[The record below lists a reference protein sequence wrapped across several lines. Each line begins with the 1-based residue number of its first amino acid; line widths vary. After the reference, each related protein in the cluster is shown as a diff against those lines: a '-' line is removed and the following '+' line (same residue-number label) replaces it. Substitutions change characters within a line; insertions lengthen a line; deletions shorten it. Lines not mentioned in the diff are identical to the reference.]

1 MARARFAGTLL
12 GILLSVMATMSLVA
26 ATTRTSQNQHFQKDG
41 LTFDYGEKWELS
53 DQSNADAQ
61 QLVLSEKGLD
71 SQIMIVA
78 VRKALTTPK
87 QEEQAK
93 AAIIEPGINR
103 LLKQYEDA
111 GIKVSRNP
119 LKIELSS
126 APAEGARLQFQVDGS
141 PGTTDIGWAVIN
153 RRLVQLFFIRPDKT
167 SQDASACWD
176 LIRNSLKIES

>member
-12 GILLSVMATMSLVA
+12 GISLSAVATISLA
-26 ATTRTSQNQHFQKDG
+26 AAAGSYTANQHYQKDG
-41 LTFDYGEKWELS
+41 LRFDYGETWELN

-61 QLVLSEKGLD
+61 QLVLTEKGLD

-78 VRKALTTPK
+78 PRKAVTTPK

-93 AAIIEPGINR
+93 ATVVEPGINR

-111 GIKVSRNP
+111 GVKVSRAP
-119 LKIELSS
+119 LKVELSS

-141 PGTTDIGWAVIN
+141 PGTTDIVWAIIN